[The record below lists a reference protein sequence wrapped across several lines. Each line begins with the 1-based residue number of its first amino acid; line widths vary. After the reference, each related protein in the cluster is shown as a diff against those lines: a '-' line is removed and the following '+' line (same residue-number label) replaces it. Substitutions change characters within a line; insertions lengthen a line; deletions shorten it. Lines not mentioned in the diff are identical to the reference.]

1 MLIDFRQF
9 LYDSVEKFLFKT
21 VLLLLL
27 LLLFYYFILFIFFL
41 FFHDRNAKADTSTQS
56 EYTAY
61 IICSR
66 TECHSAMHNNLN
78 ILEMKQ
84 VLELQPFIPNA
95 NRLNI

>member
-9 LYDSVEKFLFKT
+9 LYDSVEKVLFKADFFFMTEMRKQTLAQNLNT
-21 VLLLLL
+21 V
-27 LLLFYYFILFIFFL
+27 
-41 FFHDRNAKADTSTQS
+41 
-56 EYTAY
+56 Y

-66 TECHSAMHNNLN
+66 TSCHSAMDNNLN
-78 ILEMKQ
+78 TLEIKR